1 MPSSLIFLL
10 LLTAHIASPLNWT
23 YRSRCYDHQT
33 DTYRA
38 NDMFSIKTC
47 SQSCTVTP
55 FFSPDNAL
63 EAHMKLIDEAQ
74 ESITIANPSK
84 SKYESNI
91 KSAILVYLLFAF
103 TLSLSVLQHLRVG
116 FQVAHTTMPNVARSA
131 QAVTSHTTETM
142 RASPYL
148 LPFSMPLT

>member
-1 MPSSLIFLL
+1 MVTKLKLHFTTDLLYKSPKTRTIQRISQSTLMPSSLIFLL
-10 LLTAHIASPLNWT
+10 LLTAHNASPLNWT

-33 DTYRA
+33 DTYHA
-38 NDMFSIKTC
+38 NDMFSLKTC

-84 SKYESNI
+84 S
-91 KSAILVYLLFAF
+91 
-103 TLSLSVLQHLRVG
+103 
-116 FQVAHTTMPNVARSA
+116 
-131 QAVTSHTTETM
+131 
-142 RASPYL
+142 
-148 LPFSMPLT
+148 